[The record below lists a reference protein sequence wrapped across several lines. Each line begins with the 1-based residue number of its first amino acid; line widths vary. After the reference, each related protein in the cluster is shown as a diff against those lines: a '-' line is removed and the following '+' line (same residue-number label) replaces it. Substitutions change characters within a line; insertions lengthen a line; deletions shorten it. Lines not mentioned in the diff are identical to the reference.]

1 MQGFG
6 IWDLLGLSVLLSLI
20 LYMKT
25 KDKGQSVICFGLSL
39 ILPPIGWLFFL
50 YMMVRKTTA
59 TQ

>member
-1 MQGFG
+1 MQGFSFS
-6 IWDLLGLSVLLSLI
+6 IILLLSVI
-20 LYMKT
+20 LPIVLYLKT